1 MTSALQAALS
11 GAQTTQTRQTVSAH
25 NIANV
30 NTPGFAAVTPQQV
43 SLAPTGSAM
52 SYLARNPNSNLTS
65 SNTDLATEMVAQKTS
80 STTYSANL
88 AVIKTEETMMGALL
102 DLFA

>member
-11 GAQTTQTRQTVSAH
+11 GAQTAQTRQTVSAH
-25 NIANV
+25 NVANV
-30 NTPGFAAVTPQQV
+30 NTPGFAAVAPQQV
-43 SLAPTGSAM
+43 SLAPTGSAI
-52 SYLARNPNSNLTS
+52 SYLARNPNSDPTS

-80 STTYSANL
+80 RTTYGANL
-88 AVIKTEETMMGALL
+88 AVIKTEDRMMGELL